1 MGSRNPESYPN
12 VLGLLIGQQES
23 QSESLILL
31 ETNIDDSTPE
41 ILSYVVDRL
50 ISSGALDAWT
60 TPINMKKNRNGVL
73 LSVLSTQDL
82 DDRLRGIINRETTTF
97 GIRSQMVKRF
107 ASKRENIVVAT
118 EIGNIP
124 VKLKYKN
131 NELVTV
137 SPEYEVCRKIA
148 MERQIPLKDVM
159 EIARY
164 HAKNN

>member
-1 MGSRNPESYPN
+1 MP
-12 VLGLLIGQQES
+12 
-23 QSESLILL
+23 
-31 ETNIDDSTPE
+31 
-41 ILSYVVDRL
+41 
-50 ISSGALDAWT
+50 
-60 TPINMKKNRNGVL
+60 PINMKKNRNGVL